1 MPQRKSL
8 PHSVPRW
15 VGSDANFFI
24 TLCCRR
30 RGKNQLCS
38 PQTAATVFEAVQF
51 RQNAGAW
58 YAHLVVLMPDH
69 LHALVSFSRE
79 VAMKKTVSNFKEF
92 VAKQCGIQWQ
102 RDFFDHRLRADES
115 YDEKASYIRMN
126 PVRQQLVATPEAWP
140 YVWEPR

>member
-1 MPQRKSL
+1 LGRLGREFLHHALLSSAGQKSAL
-8 PHSVPRW
+8 QS
-15 VGSDANFFI
+15 SN
-24 TLCCRR
+24 RR
-30 RGKNQLCS
+30 HRFRGGTIPTK
-38 PQTAATVFEAVQF
+38 
-51 RQNAGAW
+51 RRAW